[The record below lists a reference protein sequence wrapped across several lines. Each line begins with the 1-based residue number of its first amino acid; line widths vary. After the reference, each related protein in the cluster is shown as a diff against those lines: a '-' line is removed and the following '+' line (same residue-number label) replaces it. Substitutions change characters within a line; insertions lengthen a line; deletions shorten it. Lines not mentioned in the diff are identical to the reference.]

1 MAPPLWVVRTAFRT
15 VGNVAPDVA
24 ARWAEAIFCR
34 PPRHQARAPDDAF
47 LATGQRMSI
56 ASEEGPLAAWTWGTG
71 PTVLLVHGWG
81 SRAGR
86 FSVLGPALV
95 AGGFRVV
102 AHDGPGH
109 GESAGRRASLPQFAR
124 AVRAV
129 ADALGPVSGL
139 VGHSLGGAAVA
150 LAIRQGLSPERAVV
164 LAAPADVEIFSHRFA
179 RRLAIPPAARL
190 AMQRN
195 LEDRF
200 GLRWTEINVAR
211 LAAGMQVPGLVIH
224 DASDADV
231 PLADGQA
238 IARAWPGAEL
248 VTTTGLGHRGVLW
261 DGEVIRR
268 VVEFIGTRR
277 PTPPDRADQPAG

>member
-1 MAPPLWVVRTAFRT
+1 MPPPLWMVRTAFRT

-34 PPRHQARAPDDAF
+34 PPRHEARAPDDAF
-47 LATGQRMSI
+47 LATGRRLSI
-56 ASEEGPLAAWTWGTG
+56 AWEEGTLAAWTWGTG

-86 FSVLGPALV
+86 FCLLGPALV
-95 AGGFRVV
+95 AAGFRVV

-109 GESAGRRASLPQFAR
+109 GESPGRRASLPQFAD

-129 ADALGPVSGL
+129 ADELGPVSGV

-150 LAIRQGLSPERAVV
+150 LAIRQGLSPESAVL

-211 LAAGMQVPGLVIH
+211 LAAGMRVPGLVIH

-231 PLADGQA
+231 PVADGQA
-238 IARAWPGAEL
+238 IAGAWPGAEL

-261 DGEVIRR
+261 DGDVIRR
-268 VVEFIGTRR
+268 VVAFIGMQR
-277 PTPPDRADQPAG
+277 PACAYPEDKTAG

>member
-1 MAPPLWVVRTAFRT
+1 MAPPLWMVRTAFRT
-15 VGNVAPDVA
+15 VGNVAPGVA

-34 PPRHQARAPDDAF
+34 PPRHQEQAQDTAF
-47 LATGQRMSI
+47 LAAGERLAL
-56 ASEEGPLAAWTWGTG
+56 ASGRDMLVAWTWGTG

-81 SRAGR
+81 SRAAR
-86 FSVLGPALV
+86 FSVLGSALV
-95 AGGFRVV
+95 EAGFRVV

-109 GESAGRRASLPQFAR
+109 GQSSGRRASLPQFAQAIR
-124 AVRAV
+124 DVAAVAGPVRA
-129 ADALGPVSGL
+129 L

-150 LAIRQGLSPERAVV
+150 LALRQGLPAERAVL

-200 GLRWTEINVAR
+200 GQRWSDLNVTR
-211 LAAGMQVPGLVIH
+211 LAAHLRVPALVIH
-224 DASDADV
+224 DAADADV
-231 PLADGQA
+231 PVVDGKA
-238 IARAWPGAEL
+238 IALAWPGAEL

-261 DGEVIRR
+261 DEA
-268 VVEFIGTRR
+268 VVRKVVAFLE
-277 PTPPDRADQPAG
+277 A